1 MKSYI
6 LLAAFAV
13 ALSGVGFMF
22 MQPVLAAPT
31 DPFNPYAP
39 GIKSQTEGTSAQS
52 LAPGE
57 QFDHGFQPSD
67 PYKFSPGILNRAT
80 CLPSEDTCS

>member
-1 MKSYI
+1 MKNYI
-6 LLAAFAV
+6 LLAAFAA

-22 MQPVLAAPT
+22 MQPVLAAPS

-57 QFDHGFQPSD
+57 QFDHGTAPTD
-67 PYKFSPGILNRAT
+67 PFKFSPGFLNRGT
-80 CLPSEDTCS
+80 CTPGQDIC